1 MIGGSKRWSRSGVWE
16 EGFTVVG
23 TNLTLDG
30 NFQMEVEHRIKKAWA
45 AFAKYRALLLHG
57 RGSVKKRL
65 RLLDMAAKSSMLWGA
80 GAWSLTIR
88 QEQSISGVQRRMI
101 RSMLRIRA
109 LGFSI
114 FSGRFGP
121 PRAPGW
127 LETDSPPPH

>member
-23 TNLTLDG
+23 TILTLDG

-65 RLLDMAAKSSMLWGA
+65 RLLDMAAKSSMLWVA

-88 QEQSISGVQRRMI
+88 Q
-101 RSMLRIRA
+101 
-109 LGFSI
+109 
-114 FSGRFGP
+114 
-121 PRAPGW
+121 
-127 LETDSPPPH
+127 